1 MMINNNDK
9 HDDKMATP
17 PSYRVKNYFDRKQ
30 FWIVRTDGNFAT
42 DKPFRSADEAHAYA
56 ASMDVANFR

>member
-1 MMINNNDK
+1 
-9 HDDKMATP
+9 MATP